1 MKQRILGM
9 PTKKLVYT
17 ALLVAVNVVLNSLDV
32 SVSAFGTKLT
42 FSYIPCFIA
51 GIFLGPL
58 AGFLTGLLGD
68 ILGFLIHSQGLAWMP
83 LITVSSALIGLI
95 PGLVF
100 RFVKLNPIFNIFLS
114 FALVF
119 IICTVFLNTF
129 ALFQVYSRGRTFWV
143 YLGVRMTTQ
152 PIVFAINAAIILFL
166 YAPLKKFVFKET
178 AKKYC

>member
-9 PTKKLVYT
+9 STKKLVYT
-17 ALLVAVNVVLNSLDV
+17 AVLVAINIALNSVDINVV
-32 SVSAFGTKLT
+32 AFGAKMT

-58 AGFLTGLLGD
+58 AGLLTGLVGDVLG
-68 ILGFLIHSQGLAWMP
+68 IIIHPQGVWMP
-83 LITVSSALIGLI
+83 LITVSSALLGLI

-100 RFVKLNPIFNIFLS
+100 KFIKLNPYIKIAIS

-119 IICTVFLNTF
+119 LVCTVFLNTY
-129 ALFQVYSRGRTFWV
+129 ALFLIYSKGRTFWV

-152 PIVFAINAAIILFL
+152 PIVFAINAAAICLL
-166 YAPLKKFVFKET
+166 YMPLKRYVFKSSLRII
-178 AKKYC
+178 